1 MSYGVTSQ
9 AHKLSRNILICGT
22 GGLMDRPIQLMF
34 LYFCHCY
41 SDWGS
46 MVKIKHS
53 YSRRPLS
60 LSSHLFLFGYD
71 VFLGHMKAFLR

>member
-1 MSYGVTSQ
+1 
-9 AHKLSRNILICGT
+9 
-22 GGLMDRPIQLMF
+22 MDRPIQLKF

-53 YSRRPLS
+53 YSRCPLS

-71 VFLGHMKAFLR
+71 VFLVHMKAFLR